1 MARTPVTNAD
11 RPRIT
16 LGLSRATFEGRPA
29 FAKKMQIVRVTRGER
44 YRAILF
50 SLETYTV
57 FFLIRQKVPRVC
69 SLAGE
74 RSSDVAWRILNTTVH
89 VRRQGNTIG
98 GPPNRPIVSWV
109 LVFWNR
115 AHALAM
121 AVLKIYGVEEGD

>member
-1 MARTPVTNAD
+1 
-11 RPRIT
+11 
-16 LGLSRATFEGRPA
+16 
-29 FAKKMQIVRVTRGER
+29 MQIVRVTRGER

-50 SLETYTV
+50 SLETYIV
-57 FFLIRQKVPRVC
+57 FFLIRQKVVRVS

-74 RSSDVAWRILNTTVH
+74 RSLDVAWRILNTTVH

-121 AVLKIYGVEEGD
+121 AVLKIDGVEEGD

>member
-1 MARTPVTNAD
+1 
-11 RPRIT
+11 
-16 LGLSRATFEGRPA
+16 
-29 FAKKMQIVRVTRGER
+29 MQIVRVTRGER

-57 FFLIRQKVPRVC
+57 FFLVRQKLFEFL
-69 SLAGE
+69 SLAE
-74 RSSDVAWRILNTTVH
+74 RSLDVAWRILNTTVH

-121 AVLKIYGVEEGD
+121 AVLKIDGVEEGD